1 MKTRFTTKALLSA
14 LVALF
19 LFSFSAQAQEAVD
32 VTFKVNTATALDTI
46 NSNHVIQMRGTS
58 PTNTDLDAIITWDGS
73 SLQMTNE
80 GGDYWTTTIQMNPGD
95 TLEYKFWA
103 GSDTENGLVGNGGWE
118 TTDNK
123 KFALPAD
130 ASGDTTL
137 PLHFF
142 NKIEAPFESKDD
154 SVAVWFRVNV
164 GYPVAIGDFSPDT
177 TTVGVRGSKTPLTW
191 DDATPDIS
199 YEGNNGV
206 NEFYSGVIYFAKSDL
221 TEEANFEYK
230 FYINDANGWES
241 TPNRVL
247 DLSSLN
253 DTTVH
258 FVYYSDQMP
267 PTSKIVN
274 TTLNFDVNV
283 GILEG
288 LGYFNSSIDE
298 VYVRGVFN
306 GWGEDNQMTFNN
318 DAGTYNALNI
328 PFNSSVGSELEYKFY
343 VRWDESRDDEA
354 SEFYLPISADGDG
367 WEEPGVTG
375 GGNRI
380 LVIQD
385 AESQTAATQYY
396 NGVAPQALMTPA
408 NVEGGAITVT
418 FSIDMTPA
426 LENESQPFLP
436 ASDSVYLIVDTP
448 FFALTQDIKE
458 PGDDLSAFVATY
470 TDEDR
475 ERLRFT
481 DEDGDM
487 VYELEYDMTLPTLN
501 HIGFRVAYGE
511 PTTAD
516 GSLFVHGSGF
526 DAGRRHYQYVQPIIT
541 EDGDDLDNLPDVSW
555 PSSYT
560 FPTLTWKVSDLDWE
574 TPPNYSQIGTSV
586 EDVDQLPNTFKLNQN
601 YPNPF
606 NPTTTIAFE
615 LPVTSNVKLNVY
627 NAIGQHVATLVNGK
641 PMSAGVH
648 AVGFNASGLASG
660 LYIYRLEA
668 GDFMQTRSMM
678 LVK

>member
-1 MKTRFTTKALLSA
+1 MKTQFTMKALLSA

-19 LFSFSAQAQEAVD
+19 LFSFSAQAQDAVD

-46 NSNHVIQMRGTS
+46 NSNHAIQIRGTS
-58 PTNTDLDAIITWDGS
+58 PTNTVLDSIITWDAA
-73 SLQMTNE
+73 SLKMTNE
-80 GGDYWTTTIQMNPGD
+80 GGDYWSTTVQMNPGD

-103 GSDTENGLVGNGGWE
+103 GTDTENGLVGNGGWE

-130 ASGDTTL
+130 ATGDTTL

-142 NKIEAPFESKDD
+142 NKTEAPFESKDD

-164 GYPVAIGDFSPDT
+164 GYPVALGDFSPDT
-177 TTVGVRGSKTPLTW
+177 TTVAVRGSQAPLDWGENAPTI
-191 DDATPDIS
+191 A
-199 YEGNNGV
+199 YEGNNGA
-206 NEFYSGVIYFAKSDL
+206 NEFYSGVVYFAKSDL
-221 TEEANFEYK
+221 AEESGFEYK
-230 FYINDANGWES
+230 FYINGANGYEGGN
-241 TPNRVL
+241 NRVL
-247 DLSSLN
+247 DLASLS
-253 DTTVH
+253 DTTVY
-258 FVYYSDQMP
+258 FAYYNNQMP

-274 TTLNFDVNV
+274 TALNFDVNV

-298 VYVRGVFN
+298 VYVRGEFN
-306 GWGEDNQMTFNN
+306 GFGEDNKMSFNN

-328 PFNSSVGSELEYKFY
+328 PFTSSVGAKLPYKFY

-354 SEFYLPISADGDG
+354 SDFYLPISAEGDG

-380 LVIQD
+380 LEIKD
-385 AESQTAATQYY
+385 AESQTAATQFY
-396 NGVAPQALMTPA
+396 NGVPPQALMTQA
-408 NVEGGAITVT
+408 NVEGGAMTVT
-418 FSIDMTPA
+418 FSIDMSPA
-426 LENESQPFLP
+426 VDNESQPFIP
-436 ASDSVYLIVDTP
+436 ESDSVYLIVDTP

-458 PGDDLSAFVATY
+458 PGDELEQFIANY

-475 ERLRFT
+475 ARLQFT

-487 VYELEYDMTLPTLN
+487 VYELDYNMTLPTLN

-511 PTTAD
+511 PTSED
-516 GSLFVHGSGF
+516 GALFVHGGGF
-526 DAGRRHYQYVQPIIT
+526 DAGRRHYQYVQPIIS
-541 EDGDDLDNLPDVSW
+541 EDGDDANNLPDISW
-555 PSSYT
+555 PSTYT
-560 FPTLTWKVSDLDWE
+560 FPTLTWKKSDLDWE
-574 TPPNYSQIGTSV
+574 TPPSYTQVGTSV
-586 EDVDQLPNTFKLNQN
+586 EDVDQLPNTYKLDQN

-615 LPVTSNVKLNVY
+615 LPTTSNVKLDVY
-627 NAIGQHVATLVNGK
+627 NSIGQHVATLVNGK

-660 LYIYRLEA
+660 LYIYRLKA